1 MLNRISKVLGEGI
14 DVQTLISAEPTC
26 LTPDSFYLSVTEE
39 ITGKPAILVR
49 EDGGSDARYVGCLNI
64 PVIVSRPIVGELHS
78 KDEWID
84 ISTMETFYRIYELY
98 LKRKLLSDD

>member
-49 EDGGSDARYVGCLNI
+49 KMVEVMLVMLDVLTS
-64 PVIVSRPIVGELHS
+64 P
-78 KDEWID
+78 
-84 ISTMETFYRIYELY
+84 
-98 LKRKLLSDD
+98 